1 MSSRISH
8 AKFVVDTEETGKR
21 LRLFR
26 KSRNVT
32 IQELSEQ
39 TGLSKG
45 MISEAETGRNK
56 PSPTLMLALHKLY
69 GLDINWLLTGEGKMI
84 LKRTA
89 AFLERNHSRGDTE
102 DEDDYNQLLWYL
114 ENAPVVKYAVLGFF
128 LEYVHKNREI
138 IEENIRRQKLQ
149 TQTENLE

>member
-56 PSPTLMLALHKLY
+56 PSPTLMLALQKLY

-89 AFLERNHSRGDTE
+89 AFLERNEADGE

-149 TQTENLE
+149 PENESQE